1 MTTSLKGIIGGGT
14 TFSASP
20 AIRLKPQIYIAKGSS
35 PWYGRY
41 YWKDD
46 DKVTNIDES
55 ISGQATVTCNG
66 EVFDMSSMFRD
77 CDKLTSLDLS
87 NFDTSNVTKMGYTFG
102 LCTRLTTVDFSNL
115 DTSNVAEMEG
125 VFGYCASLT
134 TIKGVIDMKSC
145 TSYAYMFMGCRK
157 LKDVKIKNP
166 PAGFDGAGL
175 SSSQY
180 TIVS

>member
-1 MTTSLKGIIGGGT
+1 M
-14 TFSASP
+14 
-20 AIRLKPQIYIAKGSS
+20 
-35 PWYGRY
+35 
-41 YWKDD
+41 
-46 DKVTNIDES
+46 
-55 ISGQATVTCNG
+55 SGQATVTCKG
-66 EVFDMSSMFRD
+66 VTDMSNMFRN
-77 CDKLTSLDLS
+77 CDKLTILNLS

-115 DTSNVAEMEG
+115 DTSNVTEMEG

-145 TSYAYMFMGCRK
+145 TSYAYMFSGCRK

-166 PAGFDGAGL
+166 PSGFDGAGL